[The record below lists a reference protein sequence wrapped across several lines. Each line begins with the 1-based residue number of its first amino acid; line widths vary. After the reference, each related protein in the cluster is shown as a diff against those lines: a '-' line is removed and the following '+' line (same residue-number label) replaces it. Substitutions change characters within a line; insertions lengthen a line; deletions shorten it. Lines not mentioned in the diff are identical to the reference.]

1 MLNNIDAKTRKE
13 VLSCFFYGGIKMKW
27 IDSHIHVDQY
37 KDEEKSRLLKE
48 VENSKEIKGL
58 IAVSM
63 NYQSCKETLSLA
75 KKYPFI
81 YPAIGFHPEQQI
93 HKEECEQIYQLI
105 EQNAEEIVAIG
116 EVGLPYYLR
125 KEDERIAADSYIAVL
140 KKFIELASKYNLPIV
155 LHAVYEDADIVCDLL
170 EKYKVSRAHFH
181 WFKGSDETMKRM
193 MRNGYY
199 ISITPDVLHKEKIRK
214 IVSYYPLEY
223 MMVETDGPWEFQED
237 VITHPRMIREVLKEI
252 SSIKNI
258 SIDKV
263 AKTIY
268 ENTSQF
274 YLKG

>member
-1 MLNNIDAKTRKE
+1 
-13 VLSCFFYGGIKMKW
+13 MKW

-37 KDEEKSRLLKE
+37 KDEEKNRLLKE
-48 VENSKEIKGL
+48 VENSNEIKGL

-93 HKEECEQIYQLI
+93 HKEECEQIYKLI

-125 KEDERIAADSYIAVL
+125 KEDESIAVDSYIAVL
-140 KKFIELASKYNLPIV
+140 KKFIELASKYNLPII
-155 LHAVYEDADIVCDLL
+155 LHAVYEDADTVCDLL

-193 MRNGYY
+193 MKNGYY

-223 MMVETDGPWEFQED
+223 MMVETDGPWEFQDD
-237 VITHPRMIREVLKEI
+237 VMTHPRMIRDVLKEI
-252 SSIKNI
+252 SVIKNI
-258 SIDKV
+258 SVDQV
-263 AKTIY
+263 AETTY
-268 ENTSQF
+268 ENTIRF

>member
-1 MLNNIDAKTRKE
+1 
-13 VLSCFFYGGIKMKW
+13 MKW

-37 KDEEKSRLLKE
+37 KDEEKNRLLKE
-48 VENSKEIKGL
+48 VENSNEIKGL

-93 HKEECEQIYQLI
+93 HKEECEQIYKLI

-125 KEDERIAADSYIAVL
+125 KEDESIAVDPYIAVL
-140 KKFIELASKYNLPIV
+140 KKFIELASKYNLPII
-155 LHAVYEDADIVCDLL
+155 LHAVYEDADTVCDLL

-193 MRNGYY
+193 MKNGYY

-223 MMVETDGPWEFQED
+223 MMVETDGPWEFQDD
-237 VITHPRMIREVLKEI
+237 VMTHPRMIRDVLKEI
-252 SSIKNI
+252 SVIKNI
-258 SIDKV
+258 SVDQV
-263 AKTIY
+263 AETIY
-268 ENTSQF
+268 ENTIRFYPAICRGLRPGLIKVSL

>member
-48 VENSKEIKGL
+48 VENSNEIKGL

-81 YPAIGFHPEQQI
+81 YPVIGFHPEQQI

-125 KEDERIAADSYIAVL
+125 KEDERIAVDSYIAVL
-140 KKFIELASKYNLPIV
+140 KKFIELASKYNLPII

-263 AKTIY
+263 AETIY
-268 ENTSQF
+268 ENTSRF

>member
-1 MLNNIDAKTRKE
+1 
-13 VLSCFFYGGIKMKW
+13 
-27 IDSHIHVDQY
+27 
-37 KDEEKSRLLKE
+37 
-48 VENSKEIKGL
+48 
-58 IAVSM
+58 M

-81 YPAIGFHPEQQI
+81 YPAIGFHPGQQI

-125 KEDERIAADSYIAVL
+125 KEDERIAADPYIAVL

-252 SSIKNI
+252 SSIKTYPLI
-258 SIDKV
+258 R
-263 AKTIY
+263 
-268 ENTSQF
+268 SQKQYMKIQVDF
-274 YLKG
+274 I

>member
-1 MLNNIDAKTRKE
+1 MLNNIDDKTRRE
-13 VLSCFFYGGIKMKW
+13 ILSCFFYGGIKVKW

-75 KKYPFI
+75 KKYSFI

-125 KEDERIAADSYIAVL
+125 KEDERIAADPYIAVL

>member
-1 MLNNIDAKTRKE
+1 MLNNIDDKTRKE

-37 KDEEKSRLLKE
+37 KDEEKNRLLKE
-48 VENSKEIKGL
+48 VENSNEIKGL

-93 HKEECEQIYQLI
+93 HKEECEQIYKLI
-105 EQNAEEIVAIG
+105 EQDAEEIVAIG

-125 KEDERIAADSYIAVL
+125 KEDESIAVDSYIAVL
-140 KKFIELASKYNLPIV
+140 KKFIELASKYNLPII
-155 LHAVYEDADIVCDLL
+155 LHAVYEDADTVCDLL

-193 MRNGYY
+193 MKNGYY

-223 MMVETDGPWEFQED
+223 MMVETDGPWEFQDD
-237 VITHPRMIREVLKEI
+237 VMTHPRMIRDVLKEI
-252 SSIKNI
+252 SVIKNI
-258 SIDKV
+258 SVDQV
-263 AKTIY
+263 AETIY
-268 ENTSQF
+268 ENTIRF

>member
-1 MLNNIDAKTRKE
+1 
-13 VLSCFFYGGIKMKW
+13 MKW

-155 LHAVYEDADIVCDLL
+155 LHAVYEDADSVCDLL

>member
-1 MLNNIDAKTRKE
+1 MLNNIDDKTREE

-37 KDEEKSRLLKE
+37 KDEEKNRLLKE
-48 VENSKEIKGL
+48 VENSNEIKGL

-93 HKEECEQIYQLI
+93 HKEECEQIYKLI

-125 KEDERIAADSYIAVL
+125 KEDESIAVDSYIAVL
-140 KKFIELASKYNLPIV
+140 KKFIELASKYNLPII
-155 LHAVYEDADIVCDLL
+155 LHAVYEDADTVCDLL

-193 MRNGYY
+193 MKNGYY

-223 MMVETDGPWEFQED
+223 MMVETDGPWEFQDD
-237 VITHPRMIREVLKEI
+237 VMTHPRMIRDVLKEI
-252 SSIKNI
+252 SVIKNI
-258 SIDKV
+258 SVDQV
-263 AKTIY
+263 AETIY
-268 ENTSQF
+268 ENTIRF

>member
-1 MLNNIDAKTRKE
+1 
-13 VLSCFFYGGIKMKW
+13 MKW

-37 KDEEKSRLLKE
+37 KDEEKSSLLKD

-75 KKYPFI
+75 KRYPFVH
-81 YPAIGFHPEQQI
+81 PAIGFHPEQPI
-93 HKEECEQIYQLI
+93 HKEGCKQIYKLI
-105 EQNAEEIVAIG
+105 EDHVEDIVAIG

-125 KEDERIAADSYIAVL
+125 KEDERITLGPYIAVL
-140 KKFIELASKYNLPIV
+140 KRFIGLASEYDLPIV

-170 EKYKVSRAHFH
+170 EEYKVSRAHFH
-181 WFKGSDETMKRM
+181 WFKGSEETTKRM
-193 MRNGYY
+193 TRNGYH

-223 MMVETDGPWEFQED
+223 MMVETDGPWEFQKD
-237 VITHPRMIREVLKEI
+237 VMTHPRMIREVLNEI
-252 SSIKNI
+252 SIIKNI

-263 AKTIY
+263 TETLYRNTIR
-268 ENTSQF
+268 F
-274 YLKG
+274 YLKR

>member
-1 MLNNIDAKTRKE
+1 
-13 VLSCFFYGGIKMKW
+13 MKW

-37 KDEEKSRLLKE
+37 KDEEKSRLLKD
-48 VENSKEIKGL
+48 VEHSKEIQEL

-75 KKYPFI
+75 KRYPFVH
-81 YPAIGFHPEQQI
+81 PAIGFHPEQPI
-93 HKEECEQIYQLI
+93 HKEDCEQTYKLI
-105 EQNAEEIVAIG
+105 EDHVEDIVAIG

-125 KEDERIAADSYIAVL
+125 KEEKDITLEPYIAVL
-140 KKFIELASKYNLPIV
+140 KRFIELARKYDLPIV

-170 EKYKVSRAHFH
+170 EEHKVSRAHFH
-181 WFKGSDETMKRM
+181 WFKGSETTMKRM

-237 VITHPRMIREVLKEI
+237 VMTHPRMIREVLKEI
-252 SSIKNI
+252 SVIKNM
-258 SIDKV
+258 SVDKV
-263 AKTIY
+263 TETIY
-268 ENTSQF
+268 ENTIQF
-274 YLKG
+274 YPALTSSKTPTSKFDECGGVRWEINCP

>member
-1 MLNNIDAKTRKE
+1 MLNNIDDKTRKE

-37 KDEEKSRLLKE
+37 KDEEKNRLLKE
-48 VENSKEIKGL
+48 VENSNEIKGL

-125 KEDERIAADSYIAVL
+125 KEDERIAVNPYIVVL
-140 KKFIELASKYNLPIV
+140 KKFIELASKYNLPII

-193 MRNGYY
+193 MKNGYY

-223 MMVETDGPWEFQED
+223 MMVETDGPWEFQDD
-237 VITHPRMIREVLKEI
+237 VMTHPRMIRDVLKEI
-252 SSIKNI
+252 SVIKNI
-258 SIDKV
+258 SVDQV
-263 AKTIY
+263 AETIY
-268 ENTSQF
+268 ENTIRF

>member
-1 MLNNIDAKTRKE
+1 MLNNIDDKTRKE

-37 KDEEKSRLLKE
+37 KDEEKNRLLKE
-48 VENSKEIKGL
+48 VENSNEIKGL

-93 HKEECEQIYQLI
+93 HKEECEQIYKLI

-125 KEDERIAADSYIAVL
+125 KEDESIAVDSYIAVL
-140 KKFIELASKYNLPIV
+140 KKFIELASKYNLPII
-155 LHAVYEDADIVCDLL
+155 LHAVYEDADTVCDLL

-193 MRNGYY
+193 MKNGYY

-223 MMVETDGPWEFQED
+223 MMVETDGPWEFQDD
-237 VITHPRMIREVLKEI
+237 VMTHPRMIRDVLKEI
-252 SSIKNI
+252 SVIKNI
-258 SIDKV
+258 SVDQV
-263 AKTIY
+263 AETIY
-268 ENTSQF
+268 ENTIRF

>member
-1 MLNNIDAKTRKE
+1 
-13 VLSCFFYGGIKMKW
+13 MKW

-37 KDEEKSRLLKE
+37 KDEEKSKLLKD
-48 VENSKEIKGL
+48 VEHSKEIKGL

-75 KKYPFI
+75 KLYPFVH
-81 YPAIGFHPEQQI
+81 PAIGFHPEQPI
-93 HKEECEQIYQLI
+93 HKEECEQIYKLI
-105 EQNAEEIVAIG
+105 EAHVDDIVAIG

-125 KEDERIAADSYIAVL
+125 KEDERIAINSYISVL
-140 KKFIELASKYNLPIV
+140 QRFVELASKYDLPII

-181 WFKGSDETMKRM
+181 WFKGSETTMKRM

-223 MMVETDGPWEFQED
+223 MMVETDGPWEFQEG
-237 VITHPRMIREVLKEI
+237 VMTHPRMIREVLKEI
-252 SSIKNI
+252 SVIKNVAV
-258 SIDKV
+258 DKV
-263 AKTIY
+263 AETIY
-268 ENTSQF
+268 ENTIQF
-274 YLKG
+274 YPAIFQKLRP